1 MDPRAARARRLGA
14 ALVLALSLGAVPD
27 AGIPDPA
34 ASLRAARAAHAAGQ
48 QQQALRELLP
58 LESGPL
64 ADHALLIRAQWLRA
78 AGDRSGALTA
88 AGAALAG
95 DPPPELVARIQSEI
109 AQIQVEEQELA
120 RAYRAQEQA
129 WSATRSNE
137 RAAELAFELAQVFE
151 QQSLPGDALRL
162 YRLVWERWPRTRR
175 SGDAFERSRFLAEA
189 TGAPT
194 PEAVQLISYADG
206 LRTSYQCDR
215 ALDVYESLLATEEL
229 DAALRSKAA
238 RGEAHCLF
246 QRRRYDEA
254 RTAYLALA
262 RGDPDDVDSAIR
274 AARCDA
280 RSGKSERAIGEL
292 SAIARRTRKSE
303 RARAQYLVA
312 LILRERDPES
322 AQRLWKRVESQQDAP
337 GLARLARWRLAWDD
351 LRGGDREAAIK
362 RLHPL
367 TRGSIWDIEVQRAR
381 YWTAVARLEA
391 DPERG
396 TEGLTELA
404 ERIPLAYY
412 GLLSADRLGT
422 SPRVGESFLDGDDKL
437 GPYGPEQ
444 RALWLLEGGFPDA
457 ARIEVEGWVL
467 GARLTRSERVAAAGL
482 LHAVGEHFR
491 AVRIL
496 VDGFGGTFEQGIDPG
511 WQDAWLSAWPQPFGS
526 AVQAATRE
534 FEFDPSLVYAVMREE
549 STYRPDVESPAGAIG
564 LMQIIPP
571 TGDQIASSLGVSSF
585 AAERL
590 LDPTT
595 NIRFGT
601 WYLKHLMGVFDG
613 SRPLAI
619 AAYNAGPDAV
629 SSWLERDG
637 HLPDDAFVDSVPY
650 SETRRYV
657 RRVLRSWR
665 VYQLL
670 YEEDSLAQRPTAQ
683 P

>member
-1 MDPRAARARRLGA
+1 M
-14 ALVLALSLGAVPD
+14 LALSLGAVQD
-27 AGIPDPA
+27 AGLPDPA
-34 ASLRAARAAHAAGQ
+34 ASLRAARTAQAAGQ
-48 QQQALRELLP
+48 HALALRKLLP

-78 AGDRSGALTA
+78 AGDRAGALTA

-95 DPPPELVARIQSEI
+95 DPPPELVARIHSEI

-129 WSATRSNE
+129 WSATHSNE

-151 QQSLPGDALRL
+151 QQALPGDALLL
-162 YRLVWERWPRTRR
+162 YGRIWQRWPGTSR
-175 SGDAFERSRFLAEA
+175 SGDAFERARFLAEA
-189 TGAPT
+189 TGAPP
-194 PEAVQLISYADG
+194 PEVGRLIDYADG
-206 LRTSYQCDR
+206 LRTSYRCDR
-215 ALDVYESLLATEEL
+215 ALEVYESVLAREEL
-229 DAALRSKAA
+229 DAKQRRKSE
-238 RGEAHCLF
+238 RGRAHCLF
-246 QRRRYDEA
+246 QRRRYDQA
-254 RTAYLALA
+254 RAAYLALA
-262 RGDPDDVDSAIR
+262 EADPDDVDAAIR

-280 RSGKSERAIGEL
+280 RSNKSARAVEEL
-292 SAIARRTRKSE
+292 SAIARRTRKSD
-303 RARAQYLVA
+303 RAHARYLVA
-312 LILRERDPES
+312 LILREREPES
-322 AQRLWKRVESQQDAP
+322 AQRLWKRVESQQHAP
-337 GLARLARWRLAWDD
+337 GLARLARWRLAWDE
-351 LRGGDREAAIK
+351 LQGGAREAAIK

-381 YWTAVARLEA
+381 YWTAVAWLES
-391 DPERG
+391 DPEGGAER
-396 TEGLTELA
+396 LAKLA
-404 ERIPLAYY
+404 ERIPLSYY
-412 GLLSADRLGT
+412 GLLAADRLGT
-422 SPRVGESFLDGDDKL
+422 SPRVGESFLDDDEKR

-444 RALWLLEGGFPDA
+444 RARWLLEGGFPDA
-457 ARIEVEGWVL
+457 ARIEVEGWAL
-467 GARLTRSERVAAAGL
+467 GTRLTRSERVAAAGL

-496 VDGFGGTFEQGIDPG
+496 IDGFGGTFEQGIDPE
-511 WQDAWLSAWPQPFGS
+511 WQEAWLSAWPQPFGS

-534 FEFDPSLVYAVMREE
+534 FEFDSALVYAVMREE

-590 LDPTT
+590 RDPTT

-601 WYLKHLMGVFDG
+601 YYLKHLMGVFDG

-629 SSWLERDG
+629 TSWLERDG

-670 YEEDSLAQRPTAQ
+670 YEADSLARTPNAQ
-683 P
+683 PQGPRGR